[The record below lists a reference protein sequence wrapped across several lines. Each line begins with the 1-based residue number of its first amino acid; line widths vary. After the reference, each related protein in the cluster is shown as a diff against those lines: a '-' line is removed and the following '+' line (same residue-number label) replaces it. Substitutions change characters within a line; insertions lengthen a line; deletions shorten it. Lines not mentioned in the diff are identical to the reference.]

1 MKKLNQRFR
10 ITIMLRLD
18 IMPGRQELIGIFR
31 YMKRK
36 GLRWDIQLRTPSEI
50 TAKQISSNTAPDGII
65 NAESQLAAAAEA
77 IVQSDI
83 PIVSL
88 DVPPDILS
96 KRRHNIVFLHA
107 DNTTIGKACM
117 EHLSAKGR
125 FAAWG
130 FVHDTHHRPWSYAR
144 QRAFKEAVET
154 AGFNFHEMTQDDED
168 NLSDWIKRI
177 PKPAAIMVACDRRA
191 MQVLEACHDADI
203 DIPGQVSIVSV
214 DNDEMYCEC
223 SSPTVSSLD
232 PDFEN
237 EGYLAAAELDR
248 MLRAKSSHPAKTIV
262 TPAGKVV
269 DRESTTPI
277 TTSALLVQ
285 RALDFINT
293 NASKGIGV
301 KDVVEELGVSR
312 RLADLRFHQYC
323 GKSILE
329 TINDQRMTRVKRL
342 LSTSKLGM
350 GKIAAICG
358 FNSPKHLSVAF
369 RKKFNCSMSAYR
381 NRPR

>member
-1 MKKLNQRFR
+1 MKPKRHFR
-10 ITIMLRLD
+10 IVITLRLD

-36 GLRWDIQLRTPSEI
+36 GLRWDIQLRSPAEI
-50 TAKQISSNTAPDGII
+50 TARQFTGNNAPDGII
-65 NAESQLAAAAEA
+65 NAESQLSAAAETL
-77 IVQSDI
+77 VRTDI

-88 DVPPDILS
+88 DVPPDVLE
-96 KRRHNIVFLHA
+96 KRKRNIVFLHT
-107 DNTTIGKACM
+107 DNDAIGKACM
-117 EHLSAKGR
+117 EHLSGKGM
-125 FAAWG
+125 FASWG

-144 QRAFKEAVET
+144 KRAFKDAVGK
-154 AGFNFHEMTQDDED
+154 AGFRFCEMTSKEEGD
-168 NLSDWIKRI
+168 LAGWLKAL

-191 MQVLEACHDADI
+191 MQVLEACHSQGI
-203 DIPGQVSIVSV
+203 DIPGQVAIVSV

-223 SSPTVSSLD
+223 ASPTVSSLD

-248 MLRAKSSHPAKTIV
+248 MLRKKAHLPAKTIV

-269 DRESTTPI
+269 ERESTTPVP
-277 TTSALLVQ
+277 TSALLVQ
-285 RALDFINT
+285 RALDFIGA
-293 NASKGIGV
+293 NAHKGIGV
-301 KDVVEELGVSR
+301 RDVVEELGVSR

-329 TINDQRMTRVKRL
+329 TIIDQRMSKVKRL
-342 LSTSKLGM
+342 LSTTRLGM
-350 GKIAAICG
+350 GKIASACG

-381 NRPR
+381 NRRK